1 MVFYVQY
8 YNGPYAK
15 IVYYCIHRSLATV
28 KASGQHWLS
37 RMLLVP
43 VLWAAGLGPAILGRA
58 DPIDTV
64 LSAEPAGAEAL
75 DGLSA
80 PEVAAADSLDGSVRP
95 GRSLG

>member
-1 MVFYVQY
+1 
-8 YNGPYAK
+8 
-15 IVYYCIHRSLATV
+15 V

-43 VLWAAGLGPAILGRA
+43 VLWAAGLGPAIVGRA

-75 DGLSA
+75 GGLGA
-80 PEVAAADSLDGSVRP
+80 PEVAAANPLAGPVRP
-95 GRSLG
+95 GRSLC